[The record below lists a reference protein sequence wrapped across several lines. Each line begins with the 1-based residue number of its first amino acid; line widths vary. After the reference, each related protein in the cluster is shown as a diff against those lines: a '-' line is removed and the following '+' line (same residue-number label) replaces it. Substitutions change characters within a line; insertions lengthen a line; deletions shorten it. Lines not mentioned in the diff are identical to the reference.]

1 MYTNAIRVDMSKST
15 VVTTRLDPAAT
26 EALDALAERLDR
38 SRAWIV
44 AKAVAAYVKEKT
56 EFLDFIKEGEDELD
70 TGRWISHEE
79 LVREIEDRRAKRQ
92 AA

>member
-1 MYTNAIRVDMSKST
+1 MSKST
-15 VVTTRLDPAAT
+15 VVTTRLDPATT

-44 AKAVAAYVKEKT
+44 AKAVATYVKEKT
-56 EFLDFIKEGEDELD
+56 EFLDFIKEGEDQLD
-70 TGRWISHEE
+70 RGEFYTQEQMEE
-79 LVREIEDRRAKRQ
+79 WVQSLRRAD

>member
-1 MYTNAIRVDMSKST
+1 MSKTT
-15 VVTTRLDPAAT
+15 VVTTRLDEPTT

-44 AKAVAAYVKEKT
+44 AKAVATYVKEKT
-56 EFLDFIKEGEDELD
+56 EFLDFIKEGEDALD
-70 TGRWISHEE
+70 RGEFYTQEQMEE
-79 LVREIEDRRAKRQ
+79 WVQSIRRAD

>member
-1 MYTNAIRVDMSKST
+1 MSKST
-15 VVTTRLDPAAT
+15 VVTTRLDPATT

-44 AKAVAAYVKEKT
+44 AKAVATYVKEKT
-56 EFLDFIKEGEDELD
+56 EFLDFIKEGEDQLD
-70 TGRWISHEE
+70 RGEFYTQEQMEE
-79 LVREIEDRRAKRQ
+79 WVQSIRRAD

>member
-1 MYTNAIRVDMSKST
+1 MRADMTKST
-15 VVTTRLDPAAT
+15 VVTTRLDPAMT

-44 AKAVAAYVKEKT
+44 AKAVAAYVEEKT
-56 EFLDFIKEGEDELD
+56 EFLDFIKEGEEAIARGDVYTQEQMEEWVQSL
-70 TGRWISHEE
+70 GRA
-79 LVREIEDRRAKRQ
+79 D

>member
-1 MYTNAIRVDMSKST
+1 MTKST
-15 VVTTRLDPAAT
+15 VVTTRLDSAAT

-44 AKAVAAYVKEKT
+44 AKAISAYVKERT
-56 EFLDFIKEGEDELD
+56 EFLDFIQEGEDAIDRGEFH
-70 TGRWISHEE
+70 TQEQMEE
-79 LVREIEDRRAKRQ
+79 WVHSLRRAD

>member
-1 MYTNAIRVDMSKST
+1 MSKST
-15 VVTTRLDPAAT
+15 VVTTRLDPATT

-44 AKAVAAYVKEKT
+44 AKAVASYVKEKT
-56 EFLDFIKEGEDELD
+56 EFLDFIKEGEDALD
-70 TGRWISHEE
+70 RGEFYTQEQMEE
-79 LVREIEDRRAKRQ
+79 WVQSIRRAD

>member
-1 MYTNAIRVDMSKST
+1 MTKST
-15 VVTTRLDPAAT
+15 VVTTRLDPATT

-44 AKAVAAYVKEKT
+44 AKAVAGYVQEKT
-56 EFLDFIKEGEDELD
+56 EFLDFIKEGEDDLD
-70 TGRWISHEE
+70 AGRTISHEE
-79 LVREIEDRRAKRQ
+79 LVREIVERRAKRK